1 MLMEQGALVPGFTG
15 ASIFGAVQHTAHME
29 SFFFAIGKFCQDS
42 FDFLLVPFGWI
53 PVAIFC
59 GVLAFGAVYWM
70 NAQAK
75 YTRRAKERK
84 EYI

>member
-1 MLMEQGALVPGFTG
+1 MGLEMCLWLHLSLAPFNIQRM
-15 ASIFGAVQHTAHME
+15 Q
-29 SFFFAIGKFCQDS
+29 SFFFAIGHFLQAT
-42 FDFLLVPFGWI
+42 FNALLVPGQWG
-53 PVAIFC
+53 PVWLFIV
-59 GVLAFGAVYWM
+59 VLAFGAVYWM

>member
-1 MLMEQGALVPGFTG
+1 
-15 ASIFGAVQHTAHME
+15 ME